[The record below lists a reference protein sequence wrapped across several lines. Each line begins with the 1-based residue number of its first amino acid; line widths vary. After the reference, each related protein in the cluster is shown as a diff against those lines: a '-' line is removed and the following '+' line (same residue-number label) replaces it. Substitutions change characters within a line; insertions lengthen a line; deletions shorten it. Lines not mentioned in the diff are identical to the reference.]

1 MVNKT
6 VLFWHRRDLRIN
18 DNHGLFEA
26 TLISNVVIPI
36 FIFDTTILESLTK
49 NDARITYIYEAI
61 VALKE
66 KYNQLG
72 NDLEVFVGN
81 PEELIPEI
89 VNQYKAHCLVTNRDY
104 EPKAIER
111 DLNIKNKLQENT
123 IEWLDFKDHVIFE
136 KYEIVKNDGLPYT
149 IFTPYMNKWK
159 LVFNDSFIYE
169 FPSEQAIKKR
179 KFKTKEIPTLDSFG
193 FKSNTEIELP
203 EQKIPIS
210 IIKDYDKSRD
220 IPSIN
225 GTSKLGIHLRFG
237 TLSIRTLTKI
247 ALQSNE
253 KFLNELIW
261 RDFYSCI
268 LYHFPHTENRAFKT
282 KYDFIPWIN
291 NESEFEKWCNGNTGY
306 PIVDAGMRELNAT
319 GFMHNRVRMIAAS
332 FLCKHLL
339 IDWKWGERYFAEKL
353 LDFDLTSNVG
363 GWQWAA
369 SSGCDAVPYFR
380 IFNPTT
386 QQERFDSKFEYIKKW
401 IPEFGTKDYPEP
413 MIEHKFARNRAIET
427 YKTTLNE
434 EK

>member
-6 VLFWHRRDLRIN
+6 ALFWHRRDLRTN
-18 DNHGLFEA
+18 DNHGLYEA
-26 TLISNVVIPI
+26 TLVSDTIIPV
-36 FIFDTTILESLTK
+36 FIFDTTILKDLPK
-49 NDARITYIYEAI
+49 NDARITFIYDAI
-61 VALKE
+61 ITLKA
-66 KYNQLG
+66 KYNELG
-72 NDLEVFVGN
+72 NDLELFVGN
-81 PEELIPEI
+81 PEELIPKI
-89 VNQYKAHCLVTNRDY
+89 AKQFKIDCVVTNRDY
-104 EPKAIER
+104 EPRAIER

-136 KYEIVKNDGLPYT
+136 KDEVVKNDGLPYT
-149 IFTPYMNKWK
+149 IFTPFMNKWK
-159 LVFNDSFIYE
+159 LIFNDSFSSE
-169 FPSEQAIKKR
+169 FPSEQAIKDR
-179 KFKTKEIPTLDSFG
+179 TFAPKEIPTLESFG
-193 FKSNTEIELP
+193 FERNTEIELP
-203 EQKIPIS
+203 QQKIPIS
-210 IIKDYDKSRD
+210 IIKDYDKTRD

-237 TLSIRTLTKI
+237 TLSIRKLTKI

-268 LYHFPHTENRAFKT
+268 FYHFPHTENRSFKS

-306 PIVDAGMRELNAT
+306 PIVDAGMRELNTT